1 MTSFYGLVSAQ
12 TGKAIELFPDREAAE
27 AMLVECL
34 ADEPEWADVLSV
46 ERVELAAGSLN

>member
-1 MTSFYGLVSAQ
+1 MSAE
-12 TGKAIELFPDREAAE
+12 TEKAVERFPDREAAE
-27 AMLVECL
+27 AMLADCL